1 MKEILF
7 ENILFRQ
14 TLYEGYYVSEYG
26 EVLSV
31 RTRGYTDMYRYEKPI
46 ILKLKTDKD
55 GYEEACL
62 SITVEEKQKRIYKRV
77 HRLVYETF
85 KGKIPHGMTIDHIDN
100 NKANNHISNLQILSR
115 GENTAKAN
123 RRRKKK

>member
-31 RTRGYTDMYRYEKPI
+31 RTRGYADMYRYKKPI

-55 GYEEACL
+55 GYKEACL
-62 SITVEEKQKRIYKRV
+62 SITVEGKQKRIYKRV

-85 KGKIPHGMTIDHIDN
+85 KGEIPQGMTIDHIDN